1 MNPCTIL
8 MVLAVAALPAVAL
21 AATPQQIAAGK
32 TIATT
37 KSLGNCAA
45 CHSFAGAV
53 EPGNVGPTLKNMKAM
68 MPDRKTFYA
77 IVFDEQARNP
87 QTVMPA
93 FGKNLILTPKQIN
106 EVIDFLYTK

>member
-1 MNPCTIL
+1 MKHTAIL
-8 MVLAVAALPAVAL
+8 LGLAVVALPAVAL
-21 AATPQQIAAGK
+21 AATPQQVATGEK
-32 TIATT
+32 IATT

-53 EPGNVGPTLKNMKAM
+53 EPGNVGPVLKDVKAM
-68 MPDRKTFYA
+68 IPDRKTFYA

-93 FGKNLILTPKQIN
+93 FGKNLILTPRQIN

>member
-1 MNPCTIL
+1 MKRTSIL
-8 MVLAVAALPAVAL
+8 LGLAVAALPGGVL
-21 AATPQQIAAGK
+21 AATPQQIAAGEK
-32 TIATT
+32 IATT
-37 KSLGNCAA
+37 KALGNCVA

-53 EPGNVGPTLKNMKAM
+53 EPGDVGPALKNVKAM
-68 MPDRKTFYA
+68 IPDRKTFYA

-93 FGKNLILTPKQIN
+93 FGKNLILTPTQIN